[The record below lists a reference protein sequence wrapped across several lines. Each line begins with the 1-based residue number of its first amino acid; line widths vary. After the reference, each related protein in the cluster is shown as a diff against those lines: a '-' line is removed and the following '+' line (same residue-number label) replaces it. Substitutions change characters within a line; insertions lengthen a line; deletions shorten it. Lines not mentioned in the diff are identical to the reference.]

1 MLTNALFVMAL
12 VSAALAAVLAL
23 VALRK
28 AFTEVPAEDRQFLD
42 TPPGAFRLAWPL
54 IQLASFRLAPFLSVS
69 YRQKTQLLLR
79 YAGLDYAL
87 SPEQFFGSKV
97 IAGGLCAVTLHVLLL
112 PRGGVSL
119 LWLAIIFLCGF
130 VYPDLWLR
138 DQREARQRKIL
149 KALPLYLDIIT
160 LCVEAGLNLTSA
172 LTQAVQK
179 GPANPFKQELTRV
192 LRDVRTGRPRAEA
205 FRSLAERVQMPAISS
220 VVSALITAERQGSA
234 LGPILRAQSEQRRNE
249 RFQRAEKL
257 AMEAPVKMLFPLI
270 AFIFPCT
277 FAVIGFPIAMK
288 FMQAGL
294 IH

>member
-1 MLTNALFVMAL
+1 MSVLFIMAL
-12 VSAALAAVLAL
+12 VAAALAASLAVLA
-23 VALRK
+23 VRK
-28 AFTEVPAEDRQFLD
+28 AFVEVPTEDRQFLD
-42 TPPGAFRLAWPL
+42 PPPGMLRMVWPL
-54 IQLASFRLAPFLSVS
+54 IQLVSFRLAPLLSVS

-87 SPEQFFGSKV
+87 SPEQFFASK
-97 IAGGLCAVTLHVLLL
+97 ILAAGLCALVLQFLL
-112 PRGGVSL
+112 APHGGASL
-119 LWLAIIFLCGF
+119 FWLAIVFVCGF
-130 VYPDLWLR
+130 IYPDLWLR
-138 DQREARQRKIL
+138 DQREARQRRIL
-149 KALPLYLDIIT
+149 KALPLYLDIVT

-179 GPANPFKQELTRV
+179 GPQNPLKQELNRV

-205 FRSLAERVQMPAISS
+205 FRGLAERLQMPAISS

-234 LGPILRAQSEQRRNE
+234 LGPILRAQSEQRRTE

-288 FMQAGL
+288 FMQEGL
-294 IH
+294 FQ

>member
-1 MLTNALFVMAL
+1 MSFLFVMAL
-12 VSAALAAVLAL
+12 VGAALAAVMAVLAI
-23 VALRK
+23 RK
-28 AFTEVPAEDRQFLD
+28 AFVEVPAQDRQFLD
-42 TPPGAFRLAWPL
+42 PPPGMFRLGWPL
-54 IQLASFRLAPFLSVS
+54 IQLASFRLAPLLSVS

-87 SPEQFFGSKV
+87 SPEQFFASK
-97 IAGGLCAVTLHVLLL
+97 ILAGASCALALHLLLL
-112 PRGGVSL
+112 PRGGASL
-119 LWLAIIFLCGF
+119 MWLAIIFVCGY

-149 KALPLYLDIIT
+149 KALPLYLDIVT

-179 GPANPFKQELTRV
+179 GPANPFKQELNRV
-192 LRDVRTGRPRAEA
+192 LRDVRTGRPRADA
-205 FRSLAERVQMPAISS
+205 FRAMAERLQMPAVSS

-277 FAVIGFPIAMK
+277 FAVIAFPIAMK
-288 FMQAGL
+288 FLQEGL
-294 IH
+294 LH